1 MLTKTSDSE
10 PLVKYII
17 GINSIIFDRMV
28 SFDKTWSF
36 LKISVAILP
45 TKIMIGLRI
54 LMKYSS

>member
-1 MLTKTSDSE
+1 
-10 PLVKYII
+10 
-17 GINSIIFDRMV
+17 MV
-28 SFDKTWSF
+28 SFDKTWLF